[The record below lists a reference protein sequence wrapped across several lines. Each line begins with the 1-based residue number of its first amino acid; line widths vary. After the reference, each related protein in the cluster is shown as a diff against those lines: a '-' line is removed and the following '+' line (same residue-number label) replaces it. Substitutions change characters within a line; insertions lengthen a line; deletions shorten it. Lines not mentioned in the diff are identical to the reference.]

1 VINKNYP
8 FISSTRID
16 REKSNSTQSSHKK
29 YEIETIS
36 TAQRAQGGVGLLSQ
50 SIFVQ
55 GLKNPW
61 PRSSPGEERERKE
74 QREERRGGSKGEG
87 AHVCSLGKQH
97 LSLLASHPYPPS
109 LPLKD

>member
-61 PRSSPGEERERKE
+61 PRSSPGEEREEGTERG
-74 QREERRGGSKGEG
+74 EERRQAGRGHACLFPGQ
-87 AHVCSLGKQH
+87 AAP
-97 LSLLASHPYPPS
+97 LSAGLPS
-109 LPLKD
+109 LSSKPPT

>member
-29 YEIETIS
+29 YEIEMIS

-61 PRSSPGEERERKE
+61 PRSSPREEREEETDR
-74 QREERRGGSKGEG
+74 RERADGGEG
-87 AHVCSLGKQH
+87 GAHLFPWASSAPSAG
-97 LSLLASHPYPPS
+97 LSLFLILQASH
-109 LPLKD
+109 